1 MDKIQ
6 QIKKDYETGG
16 VIFTLF
22 YIISTAII
30 PNIMIHDKIKD
41 MDKLSLFFWI
51 SLIILWQI
59 YILNS
64 IYKYLNN
71 EGSEYDNYTYKLFI
85 NGGWYNFQKW
95 LSFFA
100 QDILEDIFFLAVILL
115 IPINI
120 TKDIDGKTRVLLMF
134 AKIGLFL
141 LFTYFI
147 IGPPEYNIK
156 KQDLTSINY
165 FNTILK
171 FQGNTDKG
179 INNYLN
185 MNKIRILKVSFA
197 MFLIVAVYF
206 KGK

>member
-41 MDKLSLFFWI
+41 MDKLSLFFWT
-51 SLIILWQI
+51 SLIILWQV

-100 QDILEDIFFLAVILL
+100 EDIFEDILFLAVILL
-115 IPINI
+115 IPLNI
-120 TKDIDGKTRVLLMF
+120 TEDIDGKTRALLMF
-134 AKIGLFL
+134 AKIGLFF

-147 IGPPEYNIK
+147 IGPPQYNIK
-156 KQDLTSINY
+156 KQYLTPVNY

-171 FQGNTDKG
+171 FQGNIDKG
-179 INNYLN
+179 IYNYFN
-185 MNKIRILKVSFA
+185 INKLKILKILFG
-197 MFLIVAVYF
+197 MFLILAVYL
-206 KGK
+206 KKK